1 MNFVSVA
8 FRIIP
13 TRVGT
18 RQFEKHNR
26 LQQGDHPHACGDKVL
41 KVSVVVIFLGSS
53 PRVWGQVQRPT
64 KRRDNSRIIPTRVG
78 TREFVREMSTRN
90 EDHPHACGDKLY
102 EVSTDWLFGGSSPRV
117 WGQERKRKFV
127 NNRIRIIPTR
137 VGTSLVYQVH
147 DRFL

>member
-78 TREFVREMSTRN
+78 TSLQSGFFVFYFR
-90 EDHPHACGDKLY
+90 DHPHACGDKKLAPDRA
-102 EVSTDWLFGGSSPRV
+102 SRPLGSSPRV
-117 WGQERKRKFV
+117 WGQVAISASSKSFC
-127 NNRIRIIPTR
+127 RIIPTR
-137 VGTSLVYQVH
+137 VGTRALKS
-147 DRFL
+147 RTA